1 MQILVAELVSGS
13 LRVLVF
19 QRPESQADLLK
30 VTQQACRIGTA
41 AVGWWKAEME
51 GNGEGNSVLVQ
62 KPGTWGQGCATDL
75 QRDGTMLSSLWA
87 LVSPQ
92 VKWG

>member
-30 VTQQACRIGTA
+30 VTQQARRIGTV

-51 GNGEGNSVLVQ
+51 GNGEGNSVSVQ

-87 LVSPQ
+87 LVSPPEQ
-92 VKWG
+92 

>member
-13 LRVLVF
+13 LHVLVF

-87 LVSPQ
+87 LVSPSEQ
-92 VKWG
+92 